1 MITDDEARSRWV
13 CHCCNKCCHVAPAD
27 GAIVASADDAIVAT
41 DGAIAATVATDDVII
56 ATEDGIVATT
66 ETNSGEEDDG
76 FCSETLRNLC
86 IFSRN
91 LSHQTHSMQ

>member
-27 GAIVASADDAIVAT
+27 GAIVASADDAI
-41 DGAIAATVATDDVII
+41 AATVATDYVII
-56 ATEDGIVATT
+56 ATEDGIVATA

-76 FCSETLRNLC
+76 FCSETLRYLC
-86 IFSRN
+86 IFSLN
-91 LSHQTHSMQ
+91 LPHQTHSMQ